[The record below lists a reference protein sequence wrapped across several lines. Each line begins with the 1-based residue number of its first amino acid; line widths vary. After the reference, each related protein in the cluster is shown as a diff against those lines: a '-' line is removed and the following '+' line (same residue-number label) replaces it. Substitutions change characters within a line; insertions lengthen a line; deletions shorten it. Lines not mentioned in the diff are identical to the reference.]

1 MTLNSSSRRI
11 SGEEEVITEDP
22 NFERKLDLITEGSRK
37 FLKDHL
43 LTRITGENCTTIINY
58 ILAMQTEVISLS
70 SYRLNPSTWQTVVFL
85 PIVGLQHAATF
96 PVDRLLTR
104 DNKVIQC
111 LSSRNQEY
119 QWQSVS
125 ILDSLTLS

>member
-70 SYRLNPSTWQTVVFL
+70 SYQLNPSTWQTVVFL
-85 PIVGLQHAATF
+85 PIVGLQHMPDF
-96 PVDRLLTR
+96 RLTGFLQGII
-104 DNKVIQC
+104 K
-111 LSSRNQEY
+111 
-119 QWQSVS
+119 
-125 ILDSLTLS
+125 